1 MALVWQL
8 AVNLWKTTDTAL
20 FLEGLHP
27 NYACFLDLVV
37 LHLAS
42 WWFACD
48 VGILMGWR
56 DV

>member
-20 FLEGLHP
+20 FLEGLHS